1 MSISQERS
9 RQRIVVPQRPVQ
21 GGFDFKFE
29 TDPYNVKLHNLLT
42 ATQYTSAMEAINEII
57 APARSGKLDGV
68 LLMAGVLMV
77 PLALWG
83 IRHSNQTRRR
93 KRLLHKAI
101 ENFNAQYSALYMR
114 WNRSPESCL
123 TIERRKLELELEQP
137 PEGEEE
143 EGENGPLP
151 PSLNAA
157 EASDMMAMVKP
168 IIGSRPSTTAAAVPT
183 TATATKRS
191 SRVPQESSSAFV

>member
-1 MSISQERS
+1 MSISQQRS
-9 RQRIVVPQRPVQ
+9 RQRIVVPQRPIQ

-42 ATQYTSAMEAINEII
+42 ATQYTSAMEAINDVI
-57 APARSGKLDGV
+57 APARSGKLDGA
-68 LLMAGVLMV
+68 LLMTGVLMV

-101 ENFNAQYSALYMR
+101 ENFNSQYSALYMR

-123 TIERRKLELELEQP
+123 TIERRKLELEQP
-137 PEGEEE
+137 PEEE
-143 EGENGPLP
+143 EGEDGPLP
-151 PSLNAA
+151 PSLPGPEA
-157 EASDMMAMVKP
+157 EVSDLVAMVQP
-168 IIGSRPSTTAAAVPT
+168 IIGSRPSTTAAAAPST
-183 TATATKRS
+183 TMRS
-191 SRVPQESSSAFV
+191 SRAPQESSSAFV